1 MQTTFIM
8 MGTIRNGA
16 KHLRKQILPLWSAFS
31 PVGSIE
37 FFVVESD
44 SQDKTVEILN
54 PLKFEPPP
62 FYFPSL
68 EKL

>member
-1 MQTTFIM
+1 M

-16 KHLRKQILPLWSAFS
+16 KHLRKEILQLWSAFS

-44 SQDKTVEILN
+44 SQDKTVEIFN
-54 PLKFEPPP
+54 PLKSELPP
-62 FYFPSL
+62 FCFLSL